1 MDFTNNPID
10 KSKVYGGKNG
20 NKIAILINNEP
31 YMLKFPPINNIKG
44 HEISY
49 KNDCISEYISCHIYN
64 ALNIPAQDTLLG
76 TFSMSNG
83 TQKIVVACKDITE
96 PNKKLV
102 DFASLK
108 NTIIDSEHNG
118 YGTDLE
124 DILNTIR
131 EQTRIDSSLLEE
143 RFWDMFVVDTLTGN
157 FDRHNGNWGFLIDN
171 NSKEWS
177 LAPVYDCG
185 STLLSASSDK
195 QKQLCLDNQQ
205 EMLKRIY
212 EYPTSAIY
220 YNDAKINMYR
230 FLQEYDN
237 PVLAKSL
244 KKIVPLV
251 NSELINPII
260 DKTPY
265 ISDISKTFYKDFLQK
280 RNELILVPALSRI
293 KKNELL
299 NTVAPLK
306 ISLSKPKE
314 RGGLE
319 R

>member
-1 MDFTNNPID
+1 M
-10 KSKVYGGKNG
+10 
-20 NKIAILINNEP
+20 
-31 YMLKFPPINNIKG
+31 
-44 HEISY
+44 
-49 KNDCISEYISCHIYN
+49 
-64 ALNIPAQDTLLG
+64 
-76 TFSMSNG
+76 
-83 TQKIVVACKDITE
+83 
-96 PNKKLV
+96 
-102 DFASLK
+102 
-108 NTIIDSEHNG
+108 
-118 YGTDLE
+118 
-124 DILNTIR
+124 
-131 EQTRIDSSLLEE
+131 
-143 RFWDMFVVDTLTGN
+143 
-157 FDRHNGNWGFLIDN
+157 
-171 NSKEWS
+171 
-177 LAPVYDCG
+177 YDCG

-265 ISDISKTFYKDFLQK
+265 ISDISKTFYKEFLQK
-280 RNELILVPALSRI
+280 RHELILVPALNRI